1 MNGRSKRAQQRI
13 DKITKYARKD
23 REATRH
29 DKKIARNEHDT
40 KKNNKRD
47 LQRTH
52 DMRSKQH
59 TIPTTAWKGK
69 EQKLEL
75 SVFLSQSW
83 YTPGLGCI
91 IVFTAPDF
99 PRVS

>member
-40 KKNNKRD
+40 KEKNNRD
-47 LQRTH
+47 GIEQELA
-52 DMRSKQH
+52 SKKQQ
-59 TIPTTAWKGK
+59 KGLAK
-69 EQKLEL
+69 D
-75 SVFLSQSW
+75 
-83 YTPGLGCI
+83 T
-91 IVFTAPDF
+91 
-99 PRVS
+99 